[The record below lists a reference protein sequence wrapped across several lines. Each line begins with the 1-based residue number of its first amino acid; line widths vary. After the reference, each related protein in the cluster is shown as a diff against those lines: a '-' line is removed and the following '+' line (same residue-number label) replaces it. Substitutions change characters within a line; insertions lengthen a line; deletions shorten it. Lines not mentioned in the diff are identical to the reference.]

1 MRIGTVLTASGREA
15 TVYIDDLDIR
25 VKCQIVKGVTVKV
38 NDGVA
43 VELLSGCTNGVIIG
57 VM

>member
-1 MRIGTVLTASGREA
+1 MRIGTVLIASGRDA

-25 VKCQIVKGVTVKV
+25 LKCQVVENIIVEV
-38 NDGVA
+38 NDSVV
-43 VELLSGCTNGVIIG
+43 VEMLPGGLNGVIIG

>member
-1 MRIGTVLTASGREA
+1 MRIGTVLITSKSEA

-25 VKCQIVKGVTVKV
+25 LKCKMIENITVEV
-38 NDGVA
+38 NDSVL
-43 VELLSGCTNGVIIG
+43 VELLPGNLNGVIIG

>member
-1 MRIGTVLTASGREA
+1 MRIGTVLIASGRDA

-25 VKCQIVKGVTVKV
+25 LECQVVENITVKV
-38 NDGVA
+38 NDSVV
-43 VELLSGCTNGVIIG
+43 VEMLPGGLNGVIIG

>member
-1 MRIGTVLTASGREA
+1 MRIGKVLIASGEEA

-25 VKCQIVKGVTVKV
+25 LKCQVVENITVKV
-38 NDGVA
+38 NDSVV
-43 VELLSGCTNGVIIG
+43 VELLPGGLNGVIIG